1 MTPRFPDFK
10 PLAIEDRQEIH
21 SLLWRY
27 QPETSELTF
36 SNLFIWRKHYRFH
49 WSIHQEWLI
58 LLSMPDSHD
67 IFALPPIGG
76 PGRSGVSRMLLSW
89 LKTEKGVTDA
99 RIERADQR
107 LVSELSPVDFQIQPV
122 REQFDYLYR
131 TSDLISLPG
140 GKYHAKRNHINAFL
154 RSNSYRYLPLQTE
167 HIAACLKLADEWC
180 ELHSCADDMG
190 LSGEWDAVREALH
203 HMPEL
208 SLEGGIIM
216 MDNNVTAFTLG
227 ERLNEQTAVIHI
239 EKADMEIRGLYNMI
253 NQQFCEHRWQDVSFI
268 NREQDLGDPGLR
280 AAKQSYNPL
289 RLIEKFTIR

>member
-1 MTPRFPDFK
+1 
-10 PLAIEDRQEIH
+10 
-21 SLLWRY
+21 
-27 QPETSELTF
+27 
-36 SNLFIWRKHYRFH
+36 
-49 WSIHQEWLI
+49 
-58 LLSMPDSHD
+58 
-67 IFALPPIGG
+67 
-76 PGRSGVSRMLLSW
+76 
-89 LKTEKGVTDA
+89 
-99 RIERADQR
+99 
-107 LVSELSPVDFQIQPV
+107 
-122 REQFDYLYR
+122 
-131 TSDLISLPG
+131 
-140 GKYHAKRNHINAFL
+140 
-154 RSNSYRYLPLQTE
+154 
-167 HIAACLKLADEWC
+167 
-180 ELHSCADDMG
+180 MG
-190 LSGEWDAVREALH
+190 LSGEWDAVREALY